1 MTSNVKDWI
10 ASLDARNVIDVEIEI
25 QDGQVLG
32 FSLNYRAFIG
42 GRWVEVVRYD
52 TDHGHL
58 HIHRNWRKGQD
69 AVTPLEDPDA
79 PAPHPD
85 APAPPYNEAFTRAEA
100 DLKANWQRYR
110 AKMERMVTRHD

>member
-32 FSLNYRAFIG
+32 FTLNYRAYIG

-58 HIHRNWRKGQD
+58 HLHRNWRTGED
-69 AVTPLEDPDA
+69 AVTPLED
-79 PAPHPD
+79 PD
-85 APAPPYNEAFTRAEA
+85 APAPPYNEAFTRAEI
-100 DLKANWQRYR
+100 DLKANWERYR
-110 AKMERMVTRHD
+110 AKMERTVTRHD